1 MLADLDIFLDFFVFS
16 ASISDGSW
24 ILVLSEDKEIY
35 SEIQNIYLYYKNNI
49 KYFNLHIV
57 NSKLY
62 SDGED
67 SQPSDLKSS
76 ALSRYVRIWLSDK
89 GLLKKRIFNYQIL
102 NESIPEGFHL
112 LRNKQIGSSQFY
124 PGKYRTCQKM
134 HDNLIYTKK
143 MSLYQPP

>member
-1 MLADLDIFLDFFVFS
+1 MFQPLIANRFYVDLRHISPTCICRVNKYLRMKFYIFHCFDFVKTIMLWKSWLIWISFWIFFVFS

-76 ALSRYVRIWLSDK
+76 ALSRFVRIWLSDK
-89 GLLKKRIFNYQIL
+89 GLLKKKDI
-102 NESIPEGFHL
+102 
-112 LRNKQIGSSQFY
+112 
-124 PGKYRTCQKM
+124 
-134 HDNLIYTKK
+134 
-143 MSLYQPP
+143 